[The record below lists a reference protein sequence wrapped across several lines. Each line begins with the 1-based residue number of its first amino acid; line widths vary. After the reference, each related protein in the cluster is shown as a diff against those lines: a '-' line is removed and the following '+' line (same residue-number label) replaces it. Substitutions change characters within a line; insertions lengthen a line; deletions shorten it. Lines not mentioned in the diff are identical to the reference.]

1 MCERLKELGSVCL
14 CSPGCSVG
22 NADLELKRATTCL
35 CLVSAQVSLAKKL
48 DSDVREDGRTVCP
61 SGANTSK
68 GRSPWTPGVEQNR
81 PLITTH
87 RVKAIK
93 KQFKR
98 NMYKMATHLKATEL
112 NQL

>member
-22 NADLELKRATTCL
+22 NADMELKRATCL

-61 SGANTSK
+61 SGADTSK
-68 GRSPWTPGVEQNR
+68 GRSPSLDSWSRAESSSDYHTQSKSCQETIQ
-81 PLITTH
+81 
-87 RVKAIK
+87 K
-93 KQFKR
+93 K
-98 NMYKMATHLKATEL
+98 YV
-112 NQL
+112 